1 MNGVRPNLSWPRVA
15 VVLAPMVV
23 ALAVAAGCSGGGGG
37 STSGGSPG
45 TPATNPPTT
54 GPTTSPTQIP
64 TSAPTNQPT
73 IGPTAAPINAALV
86 LPANFYG
93 ETIAAGLSS
102 PRQLVALP
110 NGDLLAGSNDKAN
123 IVYIIPNADAK
134 GAAGTPH
141 VFVTLPNGAAQG
153 IAMDPGH
160 TNLYVATNQSVWRVP
175 YHAGDTS
182 EPTSA
187 AVEVAKLRRGGIPA
201 NSDGD
206 VHFTSS
212 VAATATT
219 LYVGVGSSCNACTET
234 DPTRA
239 TIQQIDLGTLAQSTK
254 AVRFRNALAVTVNPA
269 TGTVWAGGAG
279 QDGLMPMN
287 GAVVT
292 GVTDPRQAHPYEFFD
307 PVSLHAGVAD
317 YGWPVCEE
325 NNHLYNPANTPGAS
339 CTSSVNAAQKDVVP
353 AVVFVAYATVIGAT
367 FYPPAQTGTYVFPSG
382 YRGGAFVAM
391 HGSWHE
397 DASGRPLSQPDVAFV
412 PMSGDVP
419 SKAVNWNDSTTQW
432 SSFLYGFQDTS
443 NGNRLGRPVGLAV
456 GPQGSL
462 FIADDFAGTIYRI
475 RPGTGPSSVRR
486 TTH

>member
-1 MNGVRPNLSWPRVA
+1 VNAVKGNGPWPHLA
-15 VVLAPMVV
+15 VVFGSLAA
-23 ALAVAAGCSGGGGG
+23 ALAAAAGCSGG
-37 STSGGSPG
+37 SGGSSPG
-45 TPATNPPTT
+45 GAGTLPTT
-54 GPTTSPTQIP
+54 APTTAPSVSPTQIP

-73 IGPTAAPINAALV
+73 IGPTAAPISPALV
-86 LPANFYG
+86 LPGGFYG
-93 ETIAAGLSS
+93 EIIAAGLSA

-110 NGDLLAGSNDKAN
+110 NGDLLAGSNDKSN
-123 IVYIIPNADAK
+123 IVYIVPNADAK

-141 VFVTLPNGAAQG
+141 VFVTVPNGAAQG
-153 IAMDPGH
+153 VAMDPSH
-160 TNLYVATNQSVWRVP
+160 ANLYVATNQSVWRIP
-175 YHAGDTS
+175 YHAGDAA

-187 AVEVAKLRRGGIPA
+187 AVEVAKVRRGAVAP

-219 LYVGVGSSCNACTET
+219 LYVGVGSSCNACTES

-239 TIQQIDLGTLAQSTK
+239 TIQQIDLGTLVQSTK

-287 GAVVT
+287 GAIVL
-292 GVTDPRQAHPYEFFD
+292 GVTDARQAHPYEFFD
-307 PVSLHAGVAD
+307 PVSLRASVAD

-339 CTSSVNAAQKDVVP
+339 CTSSTNAAQKDVVP
-353 AVVFVAYATVIGAT
+353 AVVFVAFSTVIGAT
-367 FYPPAQTGTYVFPSG
+367 FYPVVQAGTYAFPTG

-432 SSFLYGFQDTS
+432 SSFMYGFQDTS
-443 NGNRLGRPVGLAV
+443 TGNRLGRPVGLAV

-475 RPGTGPSSVRR
+475 RPGTGPSAVQR
-486 TTH
+486 TTR

>member
-1 MNGVRPNLSWPRVA
+1 VNGVRSNVSWPQVA
-15 VVLAPMVV
+15 VVLASLVV
-23 ALAVAAGCSGGGGG
+23 AFAVAAGCSGGSGG
-37 STSGGSPG
+37 SSPGGSPG
-45 TPATNPPTT
+45 GPATVPPTI

-64 TSAPTNQPT
+64 TGPPSTPPT
-73 IGPTAAPINAALV
+73 IGPTAAPISPALV

-93 ETIAAGLSS
+93 ETIAAGLSA

-110 NGDLLAGSNDKAN
+110 NGDLLAGSNDKSN
-123 IVYIIPNADAK
+123 IVYIIPNAEAK

-153 IAMDPGH
+153 VAIDPSH
-160 TNLYVATNQSVWRVP
+160 NNLYVATNQSVWRVP

-187 AVEVAKLRRGGIPA
+187 AVEVAKLRRGIVAP

-212 VAATATT
+212 AAVTATT
-219 LYVGVGSSCNACTET
+219 LYVGVGSSCNACTES

-239 TIQQIDLGTLAQSTK
+239 TIQQIDVSTLAQSTK

-287 GAVVT
+287 GAIVL
-292 GVTDPRQAHPYEFFD
+292 GVSDPRQAHPYEFFD
-307 PVSLHAGVAD
+307 PVSLRAGVPD

-325 NNHLYNPANTPGAS
+325 NDHLYNPQNTPGAS
-339 CTSSVNAAQKDVVP
+339 CTSSTNGAQKDVVP
-353 AVVFVAYATVIGAT
+353 AVVFLAYSTVIGAT
-367 FYPPAQTGTYVFPSG
+367 FYPLVQTGTYAFPSG
-382 YRGGAFVAM
+382 YHGGAFVAM

-419 SKAVNWNDSTTQW
+419 STAVNWNDSTAQW

-443 NGNRLGRPVGLAV
+443 TGNRLGRPVGLAI

-475 RPGTGPSSVRR
+475 RPGTGPSSVHR
-486 TTH
+486 TTR

>member
-1 MNGVRPNLSWPRVA
+1 MNDVRSNVSWQPAAVVVASLAIAVA
-15 VVLAPMVV
+15 VT
-23 ALAVAAGCSGGGGG
+23 AGCSGGSGGA
-37 STSGGSPG
+37 SPGGSPG
-45 TPATNPPTT
+45 APATTPATT

-64 TSAPTNQPT
+64 TSAPSAQPT
-73 IGPTAAPINAALV
+73 VGPTAAPINPALV

-93 ETIAAGLSS
+93 ETIAAGLSA

-110 NGDLLAGSNDKAN
+110 NGDLLAGSNDKSN

-134 GAAGTPH
+134 GGAGTPH

-153 IAMDPGH
+153 IAMDPSHG
-160 TNLYVATNQSVWRVP
+160 NLYVATNQSVWRVP
-175 YHAGDTS
+175 YHTGDTS

-187 AVEVAKLRRGGIPA
+187 AVEVAKLRRGGIAP

-206 VHFTSS
+206 IHFTSS

-219 LYVGVGSSCNACTET
+219 LYVGVGSSCNACVES
-234 DPTRA
+234 DSTRA

-325 NNHLYNPANTPGAS
+325 NNHLYNPQNTPGAS
-339 CTSSVNAAQKDVVP
+339 CTSSVNGAQKDVVP
-353 AVVFVAYATVIGAT
+353 AVVFVAYGTVIGAT

-382 YRGGAFVAM
+382 YRGGAFVSM

-419 SKAVNWNDSTTQW
+419 SKAVNWNDSTAQW
-432 SSFLYGFQDTS
+432 SSFIYGFQDTS
-443 NGNRLGRPVGLAV
+443 TGNRFGRPVGLAV

-475 RPGTGPSSVRR
+475 RPGTGPSSVHR
-486 TTH
+486 TTR